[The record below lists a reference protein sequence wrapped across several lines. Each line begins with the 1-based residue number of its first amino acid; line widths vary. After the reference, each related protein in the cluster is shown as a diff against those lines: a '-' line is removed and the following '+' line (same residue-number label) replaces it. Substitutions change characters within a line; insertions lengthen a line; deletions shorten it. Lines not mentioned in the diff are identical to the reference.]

1 MVEVHK
7 MNINNNVNSAI
18 VSGMVGIQRAS
29 DGITQNA
36 SNLASLSTFTTPPSD
51 SQEFL
56 ANATLKQLDSIK
68 QTLPQ
73 TSEGITSN
81 LVGLSVNLTNAQAS
95 AKVVDS
101 ANGTVG
107 TILDILA

>member
-1 MVEVHK
+1 
-7 MNINNNVNSAI
+7 MNISNNVNSAI
-18 VSGMVGIQRAS
+18 VSGTLGIQRAS

-36 SNLASLSTFTTPPSD
+36 SNLASLSSLTTPASD
-51 SQEFL
+51 PQEFL
-56 ANATLKQLDSIK
+56 ANATLNQLNSIK

-73 TSEGITSN
+73 ANEGITSN
-81 LVGLSVNLTNAQAS
+81 LVGLSVNLANVQAS

>member
-1 MVEVHK
+1 MEIGN
-7 MNINNNVNSAI
+7 NINSAI
-18 VSGMVGIQRAS
+18 ISGTLGIQRAS

-36 SNLASLSTFTTPPSD
+36 SNLAGLSAFSVPASD
-51 SQEFL
+51 PQEFL
-56 ANATLKQLDSIK
+56 ANATLNQLNAIK

-73 TSEGITSN
+73 ATGGITSD

-95 AKVVDS
+95 TKVVDT
-101 ANGTVG
+101 ANETVG

>member
-1 MVEVHK
+1 
-7 MNINNNVNSAI
+7 MNISNNVNSAI
-18 VSGMVGIQRAS
+18 VSGTIGIQRGS

-36 SNLASLSTFTTPPSD
+36 SNLAGLSAVTRPASD
-51 SQEFL
+51 PQEFL
-56 ANATLKQLDSIK
+56 ANATLNQLNSIK

-73 TSEGITSN
+73 PNEGITSN

-101 ANGTVG
+101 ANSTVG
-107 TILDILA
+107 SILDILA